1 MDPETAASLAVGD
14 TVLVSGRIVT
24 GRDQVHRY
32 LASGGESPL
41 DLTGMVLYHC
51 GPIVVGDAGSHR
63 VVAAGPTTSM
73 REEPYQ
79 ADVIARF
86 KPGAV
91 MGKGGMGERTS
102 KALVEHGIPYLHATG
117 GAAVYLASCIE
128 RVEGVYL
135 EEFGRPEAMWV
146 LCVRDLPALVTMDG
160 KGASLHRHILDRSA
174 SMLKRVLESTL
185 TPPRT

>member
-1 MDPETAASLAVGD
+1 MALRRIRSPMDPETAASLAVGD

-102 KALVEHGIPYLHATG
+102 KALVEHGNRYPAGDAPACRGYVFPGSWNRSVHRDWCRPFWTTPVGVAPAPG
-117 GAAVYLASCIE
+117 NPCPGARGTV
-128 RVEGVYL
+128 
-135 EEFGRPEAMWV
+135 P
-146 LCVRDLPALVTMDG
+146 
-160 KGASLHRHILDRSA
+160 
-174 SMLKRVLESTL
+174 
-185 TPPRT
+185 